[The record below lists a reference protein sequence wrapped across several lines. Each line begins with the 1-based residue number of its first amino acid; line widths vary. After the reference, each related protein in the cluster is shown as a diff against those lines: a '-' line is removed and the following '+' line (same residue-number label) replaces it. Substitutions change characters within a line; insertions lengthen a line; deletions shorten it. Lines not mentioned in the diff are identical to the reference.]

1 MIITDTGAFVALLSE
16 RDEDHAIAQ
25 QAFIERSEGFIT
37 TYPVITETCYLL
49 ARSVGQRAARAFLQ
63 SIVRNAA
70 EVFHLQNSHL
80 DRMIVLMQK
89 YEDLPMDFADA
100 SLVLL
105 AEELGHGRILT
116 TDRRDFS
123 VYRWRDTQSFENL
136 LSD

>member
-25 QAFIERSEGFIT
+25 RAFINLSEGFIT

-49 ARSVGQRAARAFLQ
+49 ARSVSQTAARTFLQ
-63 SIVRNAA
+63 SITRNAA
-70 EVFHLQNSHL
+70 EVFHIQNSHL
-80 DRMIVLMQK
+80 ERMIVLMQK

-116 TDRRDFS
+116 TDKRDFS
-123 VYRWRDTQSFENL
+123 VYRWREAQPFDNL
-136 LSD
+136 LR